1 MAIKTIKKKDMS
13 HTEIEL
19 QRKEIDVLKMC
30 QHPNIVKMIDVF
42 ENPDYFFIVLEYF
55 EGGDLFDYLQG
66 RDFNITEKRAQELAH

>member
-1 MAIKTIKKKDMS
+1 VAIKTIKKKDMS

-66 RDFNITEKRAQELAH
+66 RDFSITEKRAQELAH

>member
-1 MAIKTIKKKDMS
+1 MS

>member
-1 MAIKTIKKKDMS
+1 VAIKTIKKKDMS